1 MSIAVLAG
9 CRQDMHNQPKYKP
22 LRETVYYPDGRS
34 ARPLVAGTVAR
45 GQLRAEAGFYTGLG
59 PNQQPV
65 TTLPFPL
72 TRKVLERGR
81 ERYNIYCAPCHA
93 EVGDGNG
100 MIVQRGYLRPPSL
113 HDERLRR
120 APLGHFVD
128 VMTNGLGGMP
138 DYSEQVSPEDRW
150 SIAAYIRA
158 LQLSQNATM
167 AEVPEDQRGNL
178 GKPFLPPEKMVPG
191 KTGVTGMEPPKPLQ
205 DGKR

>member
-1 MSIAVLAG
+1 
-9 CRQDMHNQPKYKP
+9 MHNQPKYKP
-22 LRETVYYPDGRS
+22 LRETDYYPDLRS
-34 ARPLVAGTVAR
+34 ARPLVPGTVAR
-45 GQLRAEAGFYTGLG
+45 GQLRADVSFNTGLG
-59 PNQQPV
+59 ADQQPV

-81 ERYNIYCAPCHA
+81 ERYNIYCAPCHS
-93 EVGDGNG
+93 EIGDGNG

-113 HDERLRR
+113 HDDRLRR

-158 LQLSQNATM
+158 LQLSQNATL
-167 AEVPEDQRGNL
+167 ADVPDDQRSSL
-178 GKPFLPPEKMVPG
+178 GKPLAPPTQMVPG
-191 KTGVTGMEPPKPLQ
+191 KTGVKGMEPPKPLK
-205 DGKR
+205 DGAR